1 MKDFPD
7 VFAWSY
13 EDLKVYD
20 TNIIQHVIPIRDD
33 QKPFKQ
39 KLRRINPLLLPLIEK
54 EVRKLFDAKI
64 IVSLRFSKWLANLV
78 PVRKKSGEIRLCVDF
93 QNLNRVSLKDNYPLP
108 KMDYILQKVVGSQ
121 KMSMLDGF
129 SGYNQIMVHPD
140 DQEKTTFTTPWGT
153 FMYAKIPFGL
163 MNAGETF
170 QRAMDIAFAD
180 EKDKFIVIYLD
191 DITVFSNSDDEHLKH
206 LKRVFQKCRR
216 FGISLNPKKS
226 NFGMQEGKLLGHI
239 ISKEGIKIDPNR
251 VAAILKIDTP
261 RSKKEVQSF
270 LGRVNFLRR
279 FIPNLEE
286 IIKFITSMLRKG
298 SEIKWTPEA
307 RKSFEDIKVALT
319 KAPVLASPDYAK
331 DFILFSFASE
341 HTIVGVLLQKN
352 EHNFERPIAY
362 YNITLRDSPL
372 KYDIME
378 KQAYALVKSLKEFRI
393 YILHSHVVAFVPSNV
408 VKDILTQSDPE
419 GRRGKW
425 IEVLLEYDLEIN
437 PTKIIKGQGLAKLM
451 TQSNYDVLGIN
462 FIADLSE
469 NSKEETMPHVSQK
482 FLESPWYVDIIYVLR
497 NLQAPPELRKTKAR
511 FLKLKAAK
519 FCILDGSL
527 VLEGSRGIFLCC
539 LLEDEVKQ
547 AIKEFHKG
555 DCGGNHYWKTTVHK
569 ILRAGFY
576 WPSIFSDVY
585 KEVSIVMNVIFL
597 MEKGN
602 CCPYL

>member
-1 MKDFPD
+1 MKEFPD
-7 VFAWSY
+7 VFSWSY

-33 QKPFKQ
+33 QKPFKH

-54 EVRKLFDAKI
+54 EVRKFFDAKI

-93 QNLNRVSLKDNYPLP
+93 RNLNRVSLKDNYPLP

-153 FMYAKIPFGL
+153 FMYAKMPFGL

-170 QRAMDIAFAD
+170 QRAMDI
-180 EKDKFIVIYLD
+180 
-191 DITVFSNSDDEHLKH
+191 
-206 LKRVFQKCRR
+206 RVFEKCRR

-226 NFGMQEGKLLGHI
+226 NFGMQEGKFLGHI

-251 VAAILKIDTP
+251 VAAILKIDIP
-261 RSKKEVQSF
+261 RRKKEVQSF

-279 FIPNLEE
+279 FIPNLAE
-286 IIKFITSMLRKG
+286 IIKFITNMLRKG

-331 DFILFSFASE
+331 DFILFYFASE
-341 HTIVGVLLQKN
+341 HTIAGVLLQKN
-352 EHNFERPIAY
+352 EQNFERPIAY
-362 YNITLRDSPL
+362 YNKTLRDSPL
-372 KYDIME
+372 KYNIME
-378 KQAYALVKSLKEFRI
+378 KKAYALVKALKEFRI
-393 YILHSHVVAFVPSNV
+393 YILHSHIVSFVPNNV

-419 GRRGKW
+419 GKRGKW
-425 IEVLLEYDLEIN
+425 IAILLEYDLEIK
-437 PTKIIKGQGLAKLM
+437 PTKLIKGQGLAKLM
-451 TQSNYDVLGIN
+451 TQSNYDVLGIK
-462 FIADLSE
+462 FIAYLSE
-469 NSKEETMPHVSQK
+469 NSKEESTPQVSQK
-482 FLESPWYVDIIYVLR
+482 FLESPWYVDIIYVLK
-497 NLQAPPELRKTKAR
+497 NLQAPPELSKTKAR
-511 FLKLKAAK
+511 FLKLKATK

-527 VLEGSRGIFLCC
+527 YWKDPGGIFLYF

-547 AIKEFHKG
+547 TIKEFHKG
-555 DCGGNHYWKTTVHK
+555 DCGGHHYWKTTMHK
-569 ILRAGFY
+569 ILRAR
-576 WPSIFSDVY
+576 V
-585 KEVSIVMNVIFL
+585 L
-597 MEKGN
+597 
-602 CCPYL
+602 LA